1 MFASR
6 IGALIKFSRL
16 VMNWIRKWWVWLF
29 AAVLLAAAG
38 YGLNAWLQKN
48 AAPEYKTTKIEKGTI
63 TAAVAASGTLS
74 PVVSVQVGSQVSGQL
89 REVLVDFNSEV
100 KQGQIIAR
108 IDPET
113 FEYKVRQAQADVD
126 AARSQVM
133 TQQANIAAQR
143 AGVSKAE
150 VDLAEAKR
158 DLERK
163 QQLVEKGFIAM
174 AERDK
179 AQATYNALAE
189 QVNTA
194 KAQAGVA
201 IANARNAEAIVKQ
214 REASLAQARIDLE
227 RTAIKAPVNG
237 IVIKRSVEKGQTVA
251 ASLQAPELFIIAENL
266 TDMQVDTA
274 IDESEIGRIRIGQ
287 KATFTVDAF
296 SGRSFEGAVKQ
307 IRKAAQNVSN
317 VVTYTVVISTS
328 NPNKELLPGMTA
340 NVRIV
345 TDSRAEALKVAN
357 AALRFKPADAQP
369 QKASASAAPTD
380 ARPGGEGGPGGQ
392 MRAMRER
399 LERDL
404 QLSDGQ
410 KAKLDT
416 IFAGMRSRMM
426 GSREAPEGERQKL
439 AERNRSEMRAQITE
453 MLTPEQKKKYEEI
466 LAESGDRRGSGSSGG
481 TRGRIYTLDENKR
494 PKLLEVRFGLTDG
507 TSTEVISPEVTE
519 GMEIIT
525 GSAQPQ
531 QNRAPQRGGP
541 RMF

>member
-1 MFASR
+1 
-6 IGALIKFSRL
+6 
-16 VMNWIRKWWVWLF
+16 MNWLRKWWIW
-29 AAVLLAAAG
+29 LLAVAIVAAG
-38 YGLNAWLQKN
+38 GFGLSSWLEKN
-48 AAPEYKTTKIEKGTI
+48 GEPEYKTIRIERGSI
-63 TAAVAASGTLS
+63 AAAVAASGTLS

-113 FEYKVRQAQADVD
+113 FEYKVRQVQADVD

-143 AGVSKAE
+143 AEVSKAE
-150 VDLAEAKR
+150 VNLAEAKR
-158 DLERK
+158 DLARK
-163 QQLVEKGFIAM
+163 QQLVEKGFIST
-174 AERDK
+174 AERDT
-179 AQATYNALAE
+179 AQANYNVLAE

-201 IANARNAEAIVKQ
+201 AANARNAEAVVKQ

-251 ASLQAPELFIIAENL
+251 ASLQSPELFVIAENL
-266 TDMQVDTA
+266 TDMQVDAA
-274 IDESEIGRIRIGQ
+274 IDESEIGRIRVGQ

-296 SGRSFEGAVKQ
+296 SGRTFEGAVKQ

-345 TDSRAEALKVAN
+345 TDSRSDVLKVAN
-357 AALRFKPADAQP
+357 AALRYRPAG
-369 QKASASAAPTD
+369 APNQRPTVSSSQAD
-380 ARPGGEGGPGGQ
+380 ARPNGTGGAGGP

-399 LERDL
+399 LEKEL
-404 QLSDGQ
+404 QLDDSQ
-410 KAKLDT
+410 KVKLDT
-416 IFAGMRSRMM
+416 VFAGMRSKMM
-426 GSREAPEGERQKL
+426 ASREAPEGERQKL
-439 AERNRSEMRAQITE
+439 AERSRSEMRAQVSEI
-453 MLTPEQKKKYEEI
+453 LTPAQKIKYEEI
-466 LAESGDRRGSGSSGG
+466 LAESGDRRNGG
-481 TRGRIYTLDENKR
+481 GVRGHIYTIGANKQ
-494 PKLLEVRFGLTDG
+494 PKALEVRFGLSDG
-507 TSTEVISPEVTE
+507 TSTEVISPEVQE

-525 GSAQPQ
+525 GTNRVEQGRRPQ
-531 QNRAPQRGGP
+531 QRTPGP
-541 RMF
+541 RMY